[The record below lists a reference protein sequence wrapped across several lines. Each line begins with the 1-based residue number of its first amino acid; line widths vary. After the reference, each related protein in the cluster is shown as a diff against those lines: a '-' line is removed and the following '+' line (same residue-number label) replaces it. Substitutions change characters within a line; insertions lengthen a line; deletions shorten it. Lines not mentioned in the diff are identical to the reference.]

1 MLLIGWHKPD
11 AMTTEGNSRSVRGV
25 LGLGTFSHGDHFQ
38 LLFCDDG
45 ERMPIALIRVF
56 CIHSVT
62 SIWYIWGV
70 IWRQNFITL
79 SCGPCSIK
87 VSITWHWSEFEQQL
101 PPPPGK
107 LLEFLWKR
115 LSFCVFVVDIWISYF
130 RGFLC
135 QSLFTGI
142 DLSCSKCL
150 WLFWRFVILENMISM
165 PMMMRGNKIRCEEN
179 YVR

>member
-25 LGLGTFSHGDHFQ
+25 LGLVTFSHGDHFQ

-107 LLEFLWKR
+107 LLGVFMKEIIILCFCSGHLDKLFSW
-115 LSFCVFVVDIWISYF
+115 LSVSVSVYWD
-130 RGFLC
+130 
-135 QSLFTGI
+135 
-142 DLSCSKCL
+142 
-150 WLFWRFVILENMISM
+150 RFIM
-165 PMMMRGNKIRCEEN
+165 
-179 YVR
+179 

>member
-1 MLLIGWHKPD
+1 
-11 AMTTEGNSRSVRGV
+11 MTTEGNSRSVRGV
-25 LGLGTFSHGDHFQ
+25 PSLVTFSHGDHFQ

-62 SIWYIWGV
+62 SIWYIGSDLAAEFYH
-70 IWRQNFITL
+70 FITL

-87 VSITWHWSEFEQQL
+87 VSITWHWSEFEPPL

-115 LSFCVFVVDIWISYF
+115 LSFCIFVVDIWISYSPWF
-130 RGFLC
+130 SVSVYVYWKRFIMYLMPLIVLKIC
-135 QSLFTGI
+135 YSRKHDI
-142 DLSCSKCL
+142 DANDDE
-150 WLFWRFVILENMISM
+150 REQD
-165 PMMMRGNKIRCEEN
+165 
-179 YVR
+179 